1 VFSKKVWRGEG
12 NKGFSFAEQD
22 EMEAPDRKELLTGSC
37 LFALSPIGRLRGRFA
52 ARTETG
58 IQVDSRKMLEKT
70 LLRWTNYFC

>member
-1 VFSKKVWRGEG
+1 MKATRALG
-12 NKGFSFAEQD
+12 FAEQD